1 MPVTISMADVS
12 VKLSEKIR
20 LKDRRETSHSDMN
33 VVTILTIEKYVD
45 LLEPLKNPKMK
56 CMATKKP
63 TIPH

>member
-1 MPVTISMADVS
+1 MPVTISIAEAN
-12 VKLSEKIR
+12 VKLPEKIR
-20 LKDRRETSHSDMN
+20 LKDKRETSQSDTN
-33 VVTILTIEKYVD
+33 VVMILTMEKYVD